1 MVLVPVGDEQP
12 PQPGAILHQIRH
24 IRYHA
29 VDAVHII
36 TGERHTAVHHDDLA
50 AILVGG
56 HVLADLIQTA
66 KRNDFQFF
74 CHKKITTPSI
84 IQDRARPPGKK
95 TAAKHRRSVP
105 PACPASQGEGT
116 VSRPMSALDGGGH
129 TLPFVI
135 LTAASTHRETTK
147 KHAPNPALFTK
158 YTTKLSVCTP
168 PTYRQPSPRLDTRP
182 KFPFD
187 FTKSVLSPPP
197 FRAIINYYYCG
208 HIFLSPEGGALL
220 E

>member
-1 MVLVPVGDEQP
+1 M
-12 PQPGAILHQIRH
+12 
-24 IRYHA
+24 
-29 VDAVHII
+29 
-36 TGERHTAVHHDDLA
+36 
-50 AILVGG
+50 
-56 HVLADLIQTA
+56 
-66 KRNDFQFF
+66 
-74 CHKKITTPSI
+74 
-84 IQDRARPPGKK
+84 

-116 VSRPMSALDGGGH
+116 VSRPTSALDGGGH
-129 TLPFVI
+129 ALPFVI

-182 KFPFD
+182 KFPSD

-197 FRAIINYYYCG
+197 FRAIINYYYYHRSTRAATVLTGRNAPILRQVPWQYGKYSLRVFSCLDAFLRRQNCS
-208 HIFLSPEGGALL
+208 HLPAMYFRVIFGF
-220 E
+220 